1 MIDKDRLANLPH
13 TNPYPVMC
21 CEVDGSIQWGN
32 DAAKQL
38 QVSLKLNRLLDLVPH
53 EHNELIECCHQ
64 QNTEVRADVQLHRR
78 TISWVYTPAGQT
90 VNLYGVETT
99 ANQVNKPSLAAT
111 PSVVSPI
118 TAPTIDAVFDF
129 IHTGVAFIDEE
140 LRVLHLN
147 NSTRNILSQEGI
159 LLRKGQCLLNQ
170 TNSNQSSSVLLAI
183 ADAVKAV
190 THASASEVSRQ
201 VFSIRLAK
209 HDHFLEG
216 MVIPW
221 CETTNK
227 PLSEQSS
234 AKVILFLFHPGSTA
248 SGNPEMMRTL
258 YDLTSA
264 EARLAARLSGGCSL
278 HDAADQ
284 LGVKIG
290 TVRTQLSQ
298 IFRKTNTSRQPELV
312 NRILTGAA
320 GLSINKT
327 R

>member
-1 MIDKDRLANLPH
+1 M
-13 TNPYPVMC
+13 
-21 CEVDGSIQWGN
+21 GQWRSQTTTGIT
-32 DAAKQL
+32 QSESTTGFGT
-38 QVSLKLNRLLDLVPH
+38 Q
-53 EHNELIECCHQ
+53 EHNELIARCHHLGAK
-64 QNTEVRADVQLHRR
+64 VRANIQLQTH
-78 TISWVYTPAGQT
+78 TISWSYTPAGQT
-90 VNLYGVETT
+90 VNLYGVDTT
-99 ANQVNKPSLAAT
+99 ANQVNEPNSLVST
-111 PSVVSPI
+111 SVVSPI
-118 TAPTIDAVFDF
+118 THPTIDAVFDF

-159 LLRKGQCLLNQ
+159 LLAKGQCLLNQ
-170 TNSNQSSSVLLAI
+170 SSSNQSNAVLLAI
-183 ADAVKAV
+183 AEAVKAV
-190 THASASEVSRQ
+190 AHGLDTEISRQ
-201 VFSIRLAK
+201 VISIRLPK
-209 HDHFLEG
+209 CGQFLEG

-221 CETTNK
+221 CETTNEA
-227 PLSEQSS
+227 LSEQSS
-234 AKVILFLFHPGSTA
+234 AKVILFLFHPGSAA

-320 GLSINKT
+320 GLSINKI